1 MALIDHW
8 LDLFLLSLLVL
19 VAIGGMRRGLAVE
32 VLRYLGLLVGLLI
45 GAWVATRVGLLVSDR
60 ASLQRLLIGVAV
72 FVFVAMLGQAA
83 GVRIG
88 VRARRAVNGR
98 VARQID
104 STGGAVVAVLV
115 AAIVMWLLGNVL
127 GSGPVPVV
135 SRAIADSTVL
145 RTIDRFAPRPPAAFA
160 EVRRL
165 FDTSVFPDVFAE
177 LRPPVADGAPPP
189 VAATAGIDKAAR
201 STVRIESLGCGGLVF
216 GSGFPIASD
225 MYVTNAH
232 VVAGTNNQTVRTRD
246 NKRARAVVIHF
257 DPVRDLAILR
267 VQGMRLVPLTSLER
281 VREGTQGA
289 VIGFP
294 GGGTQQIVGA
304 QVVSRTSAVGRDI
317 YSRSLA
323 RREIYVLRAKVRKG
337 DSGGPIV
344 DRQGRLIGVVFAAST
359 LDGNEGYALTTTEL
373 RRALSETGGN
383 HAAVGVS
390 RCAS

>member
-1 MALIDHW
+1 MALSNHW
-8 LDLFLLSLLVL
+8 LDLLLIAALVL
-19 VAIGGMRRGLAVE
+19 VAVGGMRRGLAVE

-45 GAWVATRVGLLVSDR
+45 GAWMATRVGLLVSDR
-60 ASLQRLLIGVAV
+60 DSLQRVLIGVAV
-72 FVFVAMLGQAA
+72 FVFVAMLGQAVGTRV
-83 GVRIG
+83 GVRVRRAANGG
-88 VRARRAVNGR
+88 VARRVDAV
-98 VARQID
+98 
-104 STGGAVVAVLV
+104 GGAVVATLV
-115 AAIVMWLLGNVL
+115 AAVVMWLLGNVL
-127 GSGPVPVV
+127 GSGPVPVI

-145 RTIDRFAPRPPAAFA
+145 RTIDRYAPRPPAAFA

-189 VAATAGIDKAAR
+189 VAATPGIDRAAR
-201 STVRIESLGCGGLVF
+201 STVRVESLGCGGLVF
-216 GSGFPIASD
+216 GSGFPITRD
-225 MYVTNAH
+225 LYVTNAH
-232 VVAGTNNQTVRTRD
+232 VVAGTDRQSIRTRQGL
-246 NKRARAVVIHF
+246 KRDAVVVRF
-257 DPVRDLAILR
+257 DPVRDIAVLR
-267 VQGMRLVPLTSLER
+267 VQGMRLRPLTALPQ
-281 VREGTQGA
+281 VRQGTQGA

-359 LDGNEGYALTTTEL
+359 LDGNEGYALTNAEL
-373 RRALSETGGN
+373 SR
-383 HAAVGVS
+383 AVGDARSSTRAVALGQ
-390 RCAS
+390 CAS